1 LPELTISMPARN
13 AARHVHAALESVLA
27 EQSVEMEVIVVDD
40 ASTDDTAARVIA
52 LGDSRVRLLGTAERR
67 GIGWCHNLALRNST
81 APFVAHVD
89 ADDLVVPGAL
99 ATMVAALRAAPRA
112 GQAYCDFI
120 VTGPDGRVTEE
131 LADEWRCFFEHAR
144 RPPIDHRRQLLTYG
158 MTVNHLRTYRREA
171 LDDIGGFDEQL
182 PWAVDY
188 EAALRLAERW
198 EFLHVAAPLY
208 IKRVLAEGASESV
221 RFKSARFWAMR
232 WRLARRALR
241 RNGGRL
247 MGLSSAHVH
256 ALLLAGLVDSAGI
269 PRFVRRLVR

>member
-1 LPELTISMPARN
+1 MPELTISMPARN
-13 AARHVHAALESVLA
+13 AARHVQAALQSVLA
-27 EQSVEMEVIVVDD
+27 EQSVEIEVVVVDD
-40 ASTDDTAARVIA
+40 ASTDETAEQVMA

-67 GIGWCHNLALRNST
+67 GIGWCHNHVLRHST

-99 ATMVAALRAAPRA
+99 ATMVAALDAAPRA
-112 GQAYCDFI
+112 GQAYCDFV
-120 VTGPDGRVTEE
+120 VTGSDGRVTEE
-131 LADEWRCFFEHAR
+131 LADEWRRFFEHAR

-158 MTVNHLRTYRREA
+158 MTVNHLRTYRRKA
-171 LDDIGGFDEQL
+171 LDDIGGFDEEL

-221 RFKSARFWAMR
+221 RFKSSRFWAMR

-241 RNGGRL
+241 RNDGRL
-247 MGLSSAHVH
+247 MGLSSAYVH
-256 ALLLAGLVDSAGI
+256 ALLIAGLVDSSGI
-269 PRFVRRLVR
+269 PDFVRRLRR